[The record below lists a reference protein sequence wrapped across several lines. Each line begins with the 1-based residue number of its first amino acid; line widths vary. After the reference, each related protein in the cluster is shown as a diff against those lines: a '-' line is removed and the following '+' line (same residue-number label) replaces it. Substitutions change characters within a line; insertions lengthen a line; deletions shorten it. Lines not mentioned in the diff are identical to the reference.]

1 LAVHKASL
9 LHAEIISTVIVSA
22 KTEVARNE
30 IREPCHPRRTPKI
43 AGGRNRKK
51 HNHQPDM
58 HRTSKAGTAARTTLA
73 HRVRRE
79 TDPTT

>member
-1 LAVHKASL
+1 LAAHKALL
-9 LHAEIISTVIVSA
+9 LHAEIISIVIVSA
-22 KTEVARNE
+22 KTVAVRNG
-30 IREPCHPRRTPKI
+30 IREPCHPRHTPKI

-51 HNHQPDM
+51 QNQRLDI
-58 HRTSKAGTAARTTLA
+58 HRKSKEGTVARTTLA

>member
-1 LAVHKASL
+1 L

-22 KTEVARNE
+22 KTETARNE
-30 IREPCHPRRTPKI
+30 IREPCHPRQTPKI

-51 HNHQPDM
+51 HNQRPDI
-58 HRTSKAGTAARTTLA
+58 HRKSEEGTAARTKLA